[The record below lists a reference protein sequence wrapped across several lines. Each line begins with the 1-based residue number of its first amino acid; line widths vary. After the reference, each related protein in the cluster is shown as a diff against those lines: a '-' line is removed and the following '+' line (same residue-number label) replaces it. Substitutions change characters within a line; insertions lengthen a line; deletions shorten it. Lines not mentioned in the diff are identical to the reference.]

1 MLKEIYTAA
10 LGMVPQ
16 QMKLEMTA
24 NNIANANTVGFKR
37 EGMFERSLLEAR
49 ENLLNVQGSVE
60 EEDLPMGRYFDFTQG
75 AFQKTD
81 SPFDIAIDGKGF
93 FLLQDTD
100 GNEYLSRAGH
110 FTLSSDGHLVTPDG
124 KSVMGSEGRLLVR
137 DLTAMDNSVAN
148 DDARPLEMRVQESGE
163 VFVNENEVGK
173 LTLVTVDDP
182 QMLEKLSATDFKLKE
197 DASYS
202 IVDPETVRVKQGH
215 LENSNVNIITEMV
228 NMIQLQRSFEMGQ
241 KVISTNDSSLDRS
254 LEVGRFT

>member
-1 MLKEIYTAA
+1 MI
-10 LGMVPQ
+10 PQ

-37 EGMFERSLLEAR
+37 EGLFERSLLQAR
-49 ENLLNVQGSVE
+49 QNLLNVQGSVE

-81 SPFDIAIDGKGF
+81 SPFDVAIDGQGF
-93 FLLQDTD
+93 FLLQDND

-110 FTLSSDGHLVTPDG
+110 FTLSSDGRLVTPDG
-124 KSVMGSEGRLLVR
+124 RFVMGSEGPLVVR
-137 DLTAMDNSVAN
+137 DINMDNSVAEN
-148 DDARPLEMRVQESGE
+148 DARPLEMRIQESGE
-163 VFVNENEVGK
+163 VFVNENEIGK
-173 LTLVTVDDP
+173 LTLVTVDSP
-182 QMLEKLSATDFKLKE
+182 QMLEKVSATDFKLKKNTP
-197 DASYS
+197 YS
-202 IVDPETVRVKQGH
+202 FVDSEAVRVKQGH

-254 LEVGRFT
+254 FEVGRFT

>member
-1 MLKEIYTAA
+1 MI
-10 LGMVPQ
+10 PQ

-37 EGMFERSLLEAR
+37 EGLFERSLLEAR
-49 ENLLNVQGSVE
+49 GNLLNVQGSVE
-60 EEDLPMGRYFDFTQG
+60 EEDLPMGRYFDLTQG

-81 SPFDIAIDGKGF
+81 SPFDLAIDGQGF
-93 FLLQDTD
+93 FLLQDAD

-110 FTLSSDGHLVTPDG
+110 FTLSTDGHLVTPDG
-124 KSVMGSEGRLLVR
+124 KFVMGSEGPLLVR
-137 DLTAMDNSVAN
+137 DITSIQNSVAN

-163 VFVNENEVGK
+163 VFVNENEIGR
-173 LTLVTVDDP
+173 LALVTVDNP
-182 QMLEKLSATDFKLKE
+182 QMFEKMSATDFKVK
-197 DASYS
+197 DNTPYS
-202 IVDPETVRVKQGH
+202 FVDPEAVRVKQGH
-215 LENSNVNIITEMV
+215 LESSNVNIITEMV